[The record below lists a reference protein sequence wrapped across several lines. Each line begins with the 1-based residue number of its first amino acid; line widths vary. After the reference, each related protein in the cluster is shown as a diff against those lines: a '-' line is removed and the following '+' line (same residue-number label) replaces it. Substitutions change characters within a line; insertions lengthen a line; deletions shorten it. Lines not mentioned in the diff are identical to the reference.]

1 VEQKNYD
8 VIIAGGGHAGSTAAT
23 LLAQYGH
30 SVLLIEKTSHPRFHI
45 GESMLPMVEPIMQR
59 LDIDWSVGN
68 LCKSGGVAIFAKAC
82 FGHPSPT

>member
-30 SVLLIEKTSHPRFHI
+30 SVLLIEKTSHPRFR
-45 GESMLPMVEPIMQR
+45 LP
-59 LDIDWSVGN
+59 
-68 LCKSGGVAIFAKAC
+68 
-82 FGHPSPT
+82 T